1 MLMKSGKVETFPRE
15 RKKFPLLGHM
25 GGIVFIHGIIFGF
38 IDLVEFGLNGRN
50 WTRLRSDSCI
60 QVEIAALR
68 LIWSERRRYIHAE

>member
-15 RKKFPLLGHM
+15 RKKFPLLGTM
-25 GGIVFIHGIIFGF
+25 GGILFIHGIIFGF

-50 WTRLRSDSCI
+50 STRLRSGSCI

>member
-1 MLMKSGKVETFPRE
+1 MVMKSGKVETFPRE

-38 IDLVEFGLNGRN
+38 IDLVEFGLNGWN
-50 WTRLRSDSCI
+50 WTGLRSDSCI

>member
-25 GGIVFIHGIIFGF
+25 GGIVFIHGIIIGF
-38 IDLVEFGLNGRN
+38 IDLVEFGLNGWN
-50 WTRLRSDSCI
+50 WTRLRSGSCI

>member
-15 RKKFPLLGHM
+15 RKRFPLLGHM
-25 GGIVFIHGIIFGF
+25 GGILFIHGIIFGF
-38 IDLVEFGLNGRN
+38 IDLVEYGLNGRN
-50 WTRLRSDSCI
+50 WTRLRSGNCI